1 MHFPARLSA
10 VLGATNTGK
19 TRLAIERMLGCAS
32 GMMGLPLRLLAREVY
47 ELVVAA
53 KGARAV
59 ALLTGEERIAPE
71 TARYFICTTEAM
83 PWARQTDFVALDEI
97 QLARDPERGYI
108 FTQNLLA
115 LRGRTE
121 TLWLGAGHMRAVI
134 AQLFP
139 DAEIESRERFST
151 LSYSGPMKLTRLPR
165 RSVVVAFSAEEVY
178 AIAEL
183 IRRYRGGAA
192 IVMGGLSPRTR
203 NAQVALYQNQE
214 VDFLV
219 ATDAIGMGLNMDVD
233 HVAFASLTKFDGK
246 RRRRLNPDE
255 MAQIAGRAG
264 RFRSDGTFG
273 ETSDCP
279 IFEPEWVERIENHQ
293 FDATQ
298 YLEWRNPDLDFSSL
312 TGLLHSLQMPAPGPQ
327 FRRCDPATD
336 ERTLG
341 MLAEQ
346 SEFQG
351 ASWSREAVERLWA
364 IAQIPDFRKSGA
376 DAHFRLVRSLARP
389 LLHPPFHLAPEW
401 IDAQIQSLL
410 SVEGEIDALQARL
423 AHIRT
428 LAYIANRPD
437 WVRDP
442 MTLRARTR
450 ELEDR
455 LSDAL
460 HDRLMQR
467 FVDRRTAALLH
478 GLQRNETLI
487 AQIGTD
493 QSVRVE
499 GHYVG
504 QLRGLQLDQVPSAL
518 GLAEKAMRHAA
529 ERALRPEI
537 ARRLG
542 EIARATTFELKPN
555 GDLAWQ
561 GLLVARLSMR
571 AAKAGAPCPDHD
583 HDWNRYDWLNPKVEL
598 IGGQLGTPESR
609 ARAVQNIETWL
620 ETQIKERLACLDKLR
635 DGLASG
641 KIKGL
646 ARGIF
651 FQLLTHHGAILR
663 SRIEP
668 EIRAL
673 SQAERRIL
681 SRSGIRIGAL
691 CVYVQGLLA
700 PKTQEFLRILLGAG
714 GAAELPSHL
723 HNDTPI
729 DTNIAPLFAFAMDF
743 TPVTRQD
750 PSNRTQSKTTP
761 RIRIIPFEIL
771 EAQIGRLREIERARS
786 GQALRASSPNPD
798 PASDPAADPAPAG
811 AQKRPGF
818 AISAARLSEWAR
830 PLRANANETLLILR
844 LCGYRLDERQSE
856 HLAGPNLT
864 ADGDLWLS
872 RHRPKPRDLDILI
885 GFHSRSRVADS
896 ESTSPAR
903 ARGRGDS
910 PFAILQNLTFERGE
924 PPAGPKSRRKPR
936 PKSSSIRRRRNRS
949 QTVRV
954 RE

>member
-19 TRLAIERMLGCAS
+19 TRLAIERMMGCAS

-47 ELVVAA
+47 EFVAAA

-71 TARYFICTTEAM
+71 SARYFICTTEAM

-108 FTQNLLA
+108 FTQNILA

-121 TLWLGAGHMRAVI
+121 TLWLGAGHMRPLI
-134 AQLFP
+134 AKLFP
-139 DAEIESRERFST
+139 EAEIESRERFST
-151 LSYSGPMKLTRLPR
+151 LSYSGPMKLTRLPK

-203 NAQVALYQNQE
+203 NAQVALYQNNE

-246 RRRRLNPDE
+246 KRRRLTPDE

-293 FDATQ
+293 FEATQ
-298 YLEWRNPDLDFSSL
+298 FLEWRNPDLDFSSL
-312 TGLLHSLQMPAPGPQ
+312 AALLHSLQMPAPGPQ
-327 FRRCDPATD
+327 FRRTAPATD
-336 ERTLG
+336 ELTLN

-351 ASWSREAVERLWA
+351 TRWRGESVERLWA

-376 DAHFRLVRSLARP
+376 DAHFRLMRSLAGP
-389 LLHPPFHLAPEW
+389 LLHPPFHLAQAW
-401 IDAQIQSLL
+401 IDGQIQSLF

-442 MTLRARTR
+442 MTLRARAR

-504 QLRGLQLDQVPSAL
+504 QLRGLQLDLVPSAL
-518 GLAEKAMRHAA
+518 GLAEKAMRNAA

-555 GDLAWQ
+555 GDIAWQ
-561 GLLVARLSMR
+561 GSEVARLSTR
-571 AAKAGAPCPDHD
+571 FFTQAKTGVRGQHLD
-583 HDWNRYDWLNPKVEL
+583 HDWNLYDWLSPKVEL
-598 IGGQLGTPESR
+598 VGGQLGTPESR

-620 ETQIKERLACLDKLR
+620 EAQIKERLACLDKLR

-641 KIKGL
+641 TIKGL

-663 SRIEP
+663 SWIDP
-668 EIRAL
+668 EIQAL
-673 SQAERRIL
+673 SQAERRTL
-681 SRSGIRIGAL
+681 YRFGIRIGAL
-691 CVYVQGLLA
+691 CVYVQGLMA
-700 PKTQEFLRILLGAG
+700 PRTQEFLRMILGASPPSASPPSASPPG
-714 GAAELPSHL
+714 ELTSA
-723 HNDTPI
+723 PI
-729 DTNIAPLFAFAMDF
+729 ASDFAPLFSFALDF
-743 TPVTRQD
+743 
-750 PSNRTQSKTTP
+750 SRTNKRVKSYPIRSKTAN
-761 RIRIIPFEIL
+761 IIKLIPIQIL
-771 EAQIGRLREIERARS
+771 EARIRQLHELEKATRGPAKRAPERD
-786 GQALRASSPNPD
+786 PNPSAEAA
-798 PASDPAADPAPAG
+798 PASAPS
-811 AQKRPGF
+811 RCGF
-818 AISAARLSEWAR
+818 AITEAWLSEWAA
-830 PLRANANETLLILR
+830 PFDCTAEQTKQILR
-844 LCGYRLDERQSE
+844 LCGYRLDARRHDVQAEATQPAA
-856 HLAGPNLT
+856 HG
-864 ADGDLWLS
+864 LWLS
-872 RHRPKPRDLDILI
+872 RQHSRTREFDILI
-885 GFHSRSRVADS
+885 GCHSRFLEAG
-896 ESTSPAR
+896 PAPPVR
-903 ARGRGDS
+903 AQDRGMGDS
-910 PFAILQNLTFERGE
+910 PFAMLQTLTFERRE
-924 PPAGPKSRRKPR
+924 PAASAKSRP
-936 PKSSSIRRRRNRS
+936 RRRGRR
-949 QTVRV
+949 QTKAR
-954 RE
+954 RALE